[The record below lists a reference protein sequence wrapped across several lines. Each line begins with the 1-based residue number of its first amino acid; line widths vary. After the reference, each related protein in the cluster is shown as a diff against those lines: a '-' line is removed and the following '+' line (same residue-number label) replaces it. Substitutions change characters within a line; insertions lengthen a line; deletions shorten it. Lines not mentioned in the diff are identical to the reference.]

1 MANTLSQIY
10 RPKFGLLTDLYQLT
24 MAYGYWKQGLH
35 DREAVFHLFY
45 RKAPFGGSYAIFSG
59 LELALELLENYR
71 FDVDDAQY
79 LGGLRDGNGQPLFSE
94 GFINYLQRLRF
105 TGKVEALPEGHP
117 AFPFEP
123 MLQITAPLL
132 QAQLVETALL
142 NLVNF
147 STLITTKTARIVA
160 AAQGDPVIEFGL
172 RRAQGIDGGLT
183 ASRAAYVGGANGT
196 SNVWAGRFYGIPVKG
211 THAHSWVMVYGD
223 ELAAFRAYAEALP
236 GNCIFLVDT
245 YDTLEGVRHAIQ
257 VGRELREQGYE
268 MNGIRLDSGDLAE
281 LSIQARRLLD
291 EAGFPDAAIVAG
303 NDLDEYRIADLKKQ
317 GARISVWGIGTRLV
331 TAYDQPALG
340 GVYKLAALRHPEGYW
355 QYRLKK
361 SEQLIK
367 INNPGRLQVR
377 RYRNA
382 EGVPAGSFLYD
393 PQRFG
398 DFGNFYDFTGQ
409 GPHPIPPEWRGEDV
423 LTTVMENGERR
434 QPPAALEQ
442 LRRRAMAAHR
452 ELTTVDWSTFA
463 SGLEENLYQRKQEL
477 LADL

>member
-1 MANTLSQIY
+1 LRNVLSRIY
-10 RPKFGLLTDLYQLT
+10 RPAFGLLTDLYQLT
-24 MAYGYWKQGLH
+24 MAYGYWRQGLH

-45 RKAPFGGSYAIFSG
+45 RRAPFDGHYAFASG
-59 LELALELLENYR
+59 LETALDLLENFR
-71 FDVDDAQY
+71 FEAEDVQY
-79 LGGLRDGNGQPLFSE
+79 LGGLRDGRGQALFPE
-94 GFINYLQRLRF
+94 PFLNYLQRMRF
-105 TGKVEALPEGHP
+105 TGKVEALPEGSP
-117 AFPFEP
+117 AYPFEP

-132 QAQLVETALL
+132 QAQLIETALL
-142 NLVNF
+142 NIINF
-147 STLITTKTARIVA
+147 STLITTKAARIVA
-160 AAQGDPVIEFGL
+160 AAQGDPVVEFGL

-183 ASRAAYVGGANGT
+183 ASRAAYIGGAAGT

-223 ELAAFRAYAEALP
+223 ELASFRAYAEAFP

-245 YDTLEGVRHAIQ
+245 YDTLEGVRNAIR
-257 VGRELREQGYE
+257 VGRELRQQGYE
-268 MNGIRLDSGDLAE
+268 MNGIRLDSGDLGE
-281 LSIQARRLLD
+281 LSKAARQLLD
-291 EAGFPDAAIVAG
+291 AAGFPEVSIVAS
-303 NDLDEYRIADLKKQ
+303 NDLDEYRIRELKNN
-317 GARISVWGIGTRLV
+317 GARIGVWGVGTRLA

-382 EGVPAGSFLYD
+382 AGVPAGSILYD

-398 DFGNFYDFTGQ
+398 PLERYYTHSGE
-409 GPHPIPPEWRGEDV
+409 GPCELPADWQATDALV
-423 LTTVMENGERR
+423 TVMEEGQRTLPPVPIDTLR
-434 QPPAALEQ
+434 QRVLDHQAELAA
-442 LRRRAMAAHR
+442 
-452 ELTTVDWSTFA
+452 VDWPAFVG
-463 SGLEENLYQRKQEL
+463 GLEENLYHRKREL